1 MGDLAAAS
9 DAGWPDATM
18 AMSATATDGA
28 AGAVCDCGT
37 PPTCELRSCKGSSCS
52 DSNAELG
59 APCIRASNAAGV
71 CNGSG
76 SCVECNENPD
86 CAGNVDGID
95 DCHEATCINNVCT
108 TGVKLWARCGANN
121 VCNREGVCAASCGNG
136 HFESE
141 IEECD
146 PTAGSDT
153 WSCNRNTCRLTNLS
167 ASTSYHPCSGPSDCA
182 SGETCK
188 STGILIGLV
197 ACIPTCTATPALSC
211 PIPPGYTT
219 WIFGGEPACDDRNR
233 DCFVLCSSN
242 ADCPASVTCSGGVCY
257 NPYELR

>member
-9 DAGWPDATM
+9 DAGWPDTTM

-233 DCFVLCSSN
+233 DCCVLC
-242 ADCPASVTCSGGVCY
+242 
-257 NPYELR
+257 